1 MKFRVEHGDVGWLDG
16 DFTKKNVVIFSQE
29 TWGYDKQI
37 LRISPGYLAA

>member
-1 MKFRVEHGDVGWLDG
+1 MDGEKSPIETAG